1 MYHNEGSTWS
11 GQGDIWVTVSS
22 AMPDTMNF
30 ESAGDDDTVTYG
42 ENTVFGS
49 DLCDVSGEGC
59 EEGGSI
65 PADALKP
72 IGKEVK
78 GGQKEVPET
87 KGRVIVS
94 YSKNSSVFKDDDS
107 IAK

>member
-11 GQGDIWVTVSS
+11 GQGDMWVTVST
-22 AMPDTMNF
+22 AVPDIMNF
-30 ESAGDDDTVTYG
+30 EAGEEDTVTYG

-49 DLCDVSGEGC
+49 DLCDVSGENC
-59 EEGGSI
+59 AEGGGV
-65 PADALKP
+65 PADAMKP

-78 GGQKEVPET
+78 TQKETTET

-94 YSKNSSVFKDDDS
+94 YSKSSSVFKDDDS